1 MSDPVERA
9 LWFIENR
16 FEGELSADDVA
27 RAAGVSRFHLSRLFA
42 LVIGQS
48 MTGYARGRRLS
59 EAARALAGGAPD
71 ILEVAL
77 TAGYGSHEAFTR
89 AFREHFGVTP
99 ESVRAQGSID
109 GLELTE
115 PLRMRAQ
122 TKTDLA
128 APRFEQA
135 PALLIAGLGARY
147 AQGGD
152 PAIPLQWQRF
162 MPHIGHVPGQ
172 AGDVTYGVIANFD
185 EDNSFDYIAGVEVKR
200 FVDLPEGFT
209 TIRLPARR
217 YAVFTHRGHVSGVP
231 ATMAAIWRDWLPSS
245 GHRFA
250 DAPFFERY
258 DGRFNPR
265 TGDGE
270 VELWLPLED

>member
-27 RAAGVSRFHLSRLFA
+27 RAVGVSRFHLSRLFA

-48 MTGYARGRRLS
+48 LMGYTRGRRLS

-71 ILEVAL
+71 ILDVAL
-77 TAGYGSHEAFTR
+77 TAGYSSHEAFTR

-99 ESVRAQGSID
+99 ESVRAQGNLV
-109 GLELTE
+109 GLALTE
-115 PLRMRAQ
+115 PLRMHAQ
-122 TKTDLA
+122 SKTDLA

-147 AQGGD
+147 ANGGD

-162 MPHIGHVPGQ
+162 APHIGHVPGQ
-172 AGDVTYGVIANFD
+172 VGAVSYGAVANFD
-185 EDNSFDYIAGVEVKR
+185 EDNSFDYIAGVEVKS
-200 FVDLPEGFT
+200 FSDLPEGFAT
-209 TIRLPARR
+209 LRIPARR
-217 YAVFTHRGHVSGVP
+217 CAVFTHRSHVSIIP
-231 ATMAAIWRDWLPSS
+231 ATMAAIWRDWLPAS

-250 DAPFFERY
+250 DAPFFELY
-258 DGRFNPR
+258 DERFNPR
-265 TGDGE
+265 SGDGE
-270 VELWLPLED
+270 VELWLPLGD

>member
-71 ILEVAL
+71 ILDVAL
-77 TAGYGSHEAFTR
+77 SAGYGSHEAFTR

-99 ESVRAQGSID
+99 ESVRAQNSID

-162 MPHIGHVPGQ
+162 MPHIGHVPSQVGS
-172 AGDVTYGVIANFD
+172 VTYGVMANFD
-185 EDNSFDYIAGVEVKR
+185 EDNSFDYIAGVEVKS
-200 FVDLPEGFT
+200 FSDLPEGFT

-217 YAVFTHRGHVSGVP
+217 YAVFTHRSHVSSIP

-250 DAPFFERY
+250 DAPSFERY
-258 DGRFNPR
+258 DQRFNPR